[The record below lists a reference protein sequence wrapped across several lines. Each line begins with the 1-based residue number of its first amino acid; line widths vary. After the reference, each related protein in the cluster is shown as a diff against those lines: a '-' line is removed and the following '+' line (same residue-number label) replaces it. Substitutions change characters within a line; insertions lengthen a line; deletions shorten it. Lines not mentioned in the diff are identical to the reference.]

1 MIKELFEITD
11 VETSNIFIKLAFYK
25 TFKDTN
31 EVSYTKS
38 KDTLD
43 KIREKVSRGRSQ
55 YKSYLMN

>member
-1 MIKELFEITD
+1 MSKALFEITD
-11 VETSNIFIKLAFYK
+11 TDTSNIFIKLAFYK

-31 EVSYTKS
+31 EISYAKS

-55 YKSYLMN
+55 YKSYLME